1 MRGHH
6 RGAGAPQRLG
16 YSRDVQAQRSPQ
28 PDPGATASRASRKR
42 TESGDGVTVTGAA
55 AADRG
60 GSRRPTLTDTAYD
73 HVRRAIL
80 HGDLPVGTVLAE
92 ATIAD
97 QLGISKT
104 PVRQALQLLRTE
116 GLLEVG
122 PRRQLLVRGFSVEH
136 RNEILRIREALE
148 EIAVETACRVMSL
161 EEIDVLRLTLM
172 RQRRAADAH
181 DEEAFLVLDEEFH
194 ILIAR
199 GAKLPIVARLLEQM
213 RGFARLM
220 RLGQTQPPEHLQD
233 ILVEHT
239 RIVDALESRN
249 AEGALEALH
258 THLHHWDYLLEPNES
273 PGVAAG

>member
-1 MRGHH
+1 MTVSTAITGNDQGGRGNLTDQAYEHV
-6 RGAGAPQRLG
+6 RGA
-16 YSRDVQAQRSPQ
+16 
-28 PDPGATASRASRKR
+28 
-42 TESGDGVTVTGAA
+42 
-55 AADRG
+55 
-60 GSRRPTLTDTAYD
+60 
-73 HVRRAIL
+73 IL
-80 HGDLPVGTVLAE
+80 QGDLPVGTILAE
-92 ATIAD
+92 SSIAE

-122 PRRQLLVRGFSVEH
+122 PRRQLVVREFSVDH

-161 EEIDVLRLTLM
+161 EEIDVLRLTVM

-194 ILIAR
+194 ILIAA
-199 GAKLPIVARLLEQM
+199 GAKLPMVARLLDQM

-220 RLGQTQPPEHLQD
+220 RLGRSQPPEHLQD
-233 ILVEHT
+233 IVVEHT

-249 AEGALEALH
+249 VDEALTALH
-258 THLHHWDYLLEPNES
+258 EHLHHWDYLLAPTE
-273 PGVAAG
+273 GAGTDAG